1 LTTSLLLAVAAVDM
15 ELVVAVEPVG
25 FVPEPGYL

>member
-1 LTTSLLLAVAAVDM
+1 LLLLAVAAVDM
-15 ELVVAVEPVG
+15 ELVVAAEPVG